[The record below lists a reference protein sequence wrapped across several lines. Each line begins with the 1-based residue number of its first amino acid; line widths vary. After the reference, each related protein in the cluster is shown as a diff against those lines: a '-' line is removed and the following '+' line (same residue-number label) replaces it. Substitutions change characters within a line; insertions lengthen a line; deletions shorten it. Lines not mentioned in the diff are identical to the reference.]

1 MQKPCF
7 TSYSVCY
14 ITVYYIIYYIYCEIK
29 YSTKKYCNNLEKFF
43 LFSKNYWRSKY
54 CWMKLIPWLSHWNL
68 LMKIIHDFSLEE
80 KRWRYS
86 CNCWCITFLAVNT
99 CTACYVIFVEW
110 NVCTHL
116 MPNNRKVRV
125 ILWVKDLELHSLY
138 HTFILITH
146 LVLLFYSF
154 NWSGFKRKWRSS
166 LLILEWLSSAATF
179 FVIWWPKIS
188 IFLPLQKSFLSS
200 SLIDDQHDDEFF
212 MQI

>member
-1 MQKPCF
+1 M
-7 TSYSVCY
+7 
-14 ITVYYIIYYIYCEIK
+14 
-29 YSTKKYCNNLEKFF
+29 
-43 LFSKNYWRSKY
+43 
-54 CWMKLIPWLSHWNL
+54 
-68 LMKIIHDFSLEE
+68 
-80 KRWRYS
+80 
-86 CNCWCITFLAVNT
+86 NT

-188 IFLPLQKSFLSS
+188 IFLPLQKFLELQSDRWS
-200 SLIDDQHDDEFF
+200 AWWWIFYANLKQLTKWRNKCVQFVLNFSCTDLDFLLFKKRMLQLFSCISDQWINLSVRT
-212 MQI
+212 QI